1 VTASLLAALGG
12 TFLLRMASGLTA
24 AMLVYYLADLPRHG
38 GAEVSALTV
47 GVLTAAFYA
56 AELILSPLF
65 GVLSDRL
72 GHHRLMQAGPL
83 FGAVAVAITAVTT
96 DLTVLG
102 ATRLLEGASAAV
114 SVPSILG
121 YLAAA
126 TVRDE
131 GLRGRAAAR
140 FEAATVA
147 GLGAG
152 VAAAGVLYTVLG
164 PPAFFL
170 NALLYVASW
179 VVYRYGVSEAPGSRQ
194 PHDLAP
200 RETAWRRYG
209 ALLRAS
215 HVWLLAPT
223 WIALNAALGL
233 YTSQTLFQLV
243 RSPDPRFP
251 DQLLVGGF
259 GPLEVTAGFV
269 VAGVVF
275 FAGLAYWGDRFK
287 RYRRT
292 TIIVYG
298 LVGGAVLAGAAL
310 ALNHSAGLPALAYL
324 PILLVGG
331 AGLFV
336 LAGATPAALGLL
348 ADMSEHSPD
357 DRGALMGLYSVFF
370 SLGQIGGLLLGG
382 VIADATGLDGIFV
395 ATLVILAVALAPV
408 AQLRRFEA
416 RQNGLP

>member
-1 VTASLLAALGG
+1 MAALGG

-38 GAEVSALTV
+38 GVEVSALTV

-56 AELILSPLF
+56 AELLLSPIF
-65 GVLSDRL
+65 GILSDRF
-72 GHHRLMQAGPL
+72 GHHRLMQVGPL

-96 DLTVLG
+96 DLTTLG
-102 ATRLLEGASAAV
+102 GTRLLEGASAAV

-121 YLAAA
+121 YLAAT
-126 TVRDE
+126 TVGDE

-140 FEAATVA
+140 FEAVTVA

-164 PPAFFL
+164 PAAFFL

-179 VVYRYGVSEAPGSRQ
+179 AVYRYGVGEAPGVGQRVDLTSRE
-194 PHDLAP
+194 P
-200 RETAWRRYG
+200 AWRRYG

-243 RSPDPRFP
+243 RSPDPRFA

-259 GPLEVTAGFV
+259 GPLEVTTGFV

-298 LVGGAVLAGAAL
+298 LMGGAVLALAAL
-310 ALNHSAGLPALAYL
+310 VLNHSAGLPALAYL

-331 AGLFV
+331 TGLFV

-382 VIADATGLDGIFV
+382 VVADATGLDGIFV
-395 ATLVILAVALAPV
+395 ATLVILAAALAPV
-408 AQLRRFEA
+408 AHLRRFEIRA
-416 RQNGLP
+416 DGLS

>member
-1 VTASLLAALGG
+1 MTASLRAALGG

-38 GAEVSALTV
+38 GPEVSALTV
-47 GVLTAAFYA
+47 GVLTAAFFGT
-56 AELILSPLF
+56 ELVLSPIF
-65 GVLSDRL
+65 GVLSDRF
-72 GHHRLMQAGPL
+72 GHHRLMQVGPL
-83 FGAVAVAITAVTT
+83 FGAVAVVLTALTT
-96 DLTVLG
+96 DLVVLG
-102 ATRLLEGASAAV
+102 GTRLLEGAAAAV

-121 YLAAA
+121 YLAAVTA
-126 TVRDE
+126 GDE

-140 FEAATVA
+140 FEAVTVA

-164 PPAFFL
+164 PPAFYL
-170 NALLYVASW
+170 NALLYVASLL
-179 VVYRYGVSEAPGSRQ
+179 VYRYGVTEAGRPDQG
-194 PHDLAP
+194 LAGQ
-200 RETAWRRYG
+200 RDGAWRRYL

-243 RSPDPRFP
+243 RSPDPRFA

-259 GPLEVTAGFV
+259 GPLQVTAGFV
-269 VAGVVF
+269 VAGLVF
-275 FAGLAYWGDRFK
+275 FAGLAFWGDRFQ

-298 LVGGAVLAGAAL
+298 LMGGAVLAAGAL
-310 ALNHSAGLPALAYL
+310 ALNHSAGLPILAYV
-324 PILLVGG
+324 PILLAAGG
-331 AGLFV
+331 GLFV

-382 VIADATGLDGIFV
+382 LVADATGLDGIFV
-395 ATLVILAVALAPV
+395 ATLVILGIALAPL
-408 AQLRRFEA
+408 AHLRRFEVRA
-416 RQNGLP
+416 ERAT

>member
-1 VTASLLAALGG
+1 LAALGG

-56 AELILSPLF
+56 AELLLSPIF
-65 GVLSDRL
+65 GILSDRF
-72 GHHRLMQAGPL
+72 GHHRLMQIGPL
-83 FGAVAVAITAVTT
+83 FGAVAVAITATTT

-102 ATRLLEGASAAV
+102 GTRLLEGASAAV
-114 SVPSILG
+114 SVPSTLG
-121 YLAAA
+121 YLAVA
-126 TVRDE
+126 TVGDE

-140 FEAATVA
+140 FEAVTVA

-152 VAAAGVLYTVLG
+152 VAAAGVLYTYLG
-164 PPAFFL
+164 PPAFYL
-170 NALLYVASW
+170 NALLYVASL
-179 VVYRYGVSEAPGSRQ
+179 VVYRYGVTETPGPGQ
-194 PHDLAP
+194 PSGLVP
-200 RETAWRRYG
+200 REQALRRY
-209 ALLRAS
+209 AVLLRAS

-243 RSPDPRFP
+243 RAPDPRFP

-269 VAGVVF
+269 AAGVVF
-275 FAGLAYWGDRFK
+275 FAGLVYWGDRFK
-287 RYRRT
+287 RFRRT

-310 ALNHSAGLPALAYL
+310 VLNHSAGFPAVAYL
-324 PILLVGG
+324 PILLVGA

-382 VIADATGLDGIFV
+382 VVADATGLDGIFV
-395 ATLVILAVALAPV
+395 ATLIILAIALAPV
-408 AQLRRFEA
+408 AHLRRFEA
-416 RQNGLP
+416 RWYGSS

>member
-1 VTASLLAALGG
+1 
-12 TFLLRMASGLTA
+12 MASGLTA

-38 GAEVSALTV
+38 GVEVSALTV

-56 AELILSPLF
+56 AELVLSPIF
-65 GVLSDRL
+65 GILSDRF
-72 GHHRLMQAGPL
+72 GHQRLMQIGPI
-83 FGAVAVAITAVTT
+83 FGAVAVVMTALTT
-96 DLTVLG
+96 DLAVLG
-102 ATRLLEGASAAV
+102 GTRLLEGASAAV

-126 TVRDE
+126 TTGDE
-131 GLRGRAAAR
+131 GLRGRASAR
-140 FEAATVA
+140 FEAVTVA

-152 VAAAGVLYTVLG
+152 VAAAGVLYTLLG
-164 PPAFFL
+164 PPAFYV
-170 NALLYVASW
+170 NALLYVASLL
-179 VVYRYGVSEAPGSRQ
+179 VYRYGVASSEGTDASGQISGSPPGG
-194 PHDLAP
+194 
-200 RETAWRRYG
+200 AWRRYRD
-209 ALLRAS
+209 LLRSS

-243 RSPDPRFP
+243 RAPDPRFP

-259 GPLEVTAGFV
+259 APLEVTAGFI
-269 VAGVVF
+269 VAGFVF

-287 RYRRT
+287 RYKRT

-298 LVGGAVLAGAAL
+298 LLGGGVLAAAAL
-310 ALNHSAGLPALAYL
+310 ALNHSGEAPVLARV
-324 PILLVGG
+324 PIILVGG

-382 VIADATGLDGIFV
+382 VVADVTGLDGIFV
-395 ATLVILAVALAPV
+395 ATLAILAVALAPV
-408 AQLRRFEA
+408 AHLRRFERSAEGA
-416 RQNGLP
+416 RSVTPP